1 MIIPVRCFTCGKM
14 LSDKYNYYNKELLR
28 RKIALQTTDTK
39 QAPNLSPN
47 PEVTQPDDPIVISIT
62 AKEVKKTIVGEIMDE
77 LGLTRDCCRKNM
89 MTNINIIED
98 V

>member
-1 MIIPVRCFTCGKM
+1 MIIPVRCFTCGKL

-28 RKIALQTTDTK
+28 RKIANQTPDV
-39 QAPNLSPN
+39 S
-47 PEVTQPDDPIVISIT
+47 QPDDPLVIDIT
-62 AKEVKKTIVGEIMDE
+62 AKEVKKTVVGEIMDE

>member
-28 RKIALQTTDTK
+28 RKISNQT
-39 QAPNLSPN
+39 
-47 PEVTQPDDPIVISIT
+47 PEVSQSDDPIVINIT
-62 AKEVKKTIVGEIMDE
+62 AKEVKKTVVGEIMDE